1 MFYLVVPKK
10 IHLFFVVCIKVEIH
24 QLLKYVLEEGLKVVH
39 STRKTRQFD
48 LDPRSD
54 HVGGKVVA
62 SLCVS
67 CPGMDY
73 FPHA

>member
-1 MFYLVVPKK
+1 MCVT
-10 IHLFFVVCIKVEIH
+10 
-24 QLLKYVLEEGLKVVH
+24 YVRPEGLKVVH
-39 STRKTRQFD
+39 STRKTRQLD
-48 LDPRSD
+48 LDPHSD

-62 SLCVS
+62 SLRVS